1 MPERLELLR
10 LWLGRQT
17 AIAGI
22 DVRTI
27 EPASGDASFRRYFRV
42 WSGQNSYIVMDAP
55 PAQEDCRSF
64 VRVAQMLAAAGVNV
78 PRIFCTDLDQG
89 FLLLGDLGSE
99 TYLQRLNS
107 EIDPDTLYQSAI
119 GALVSMQSGCRPGLD
134 RLPTFDRALLM
145 QEMALFKD
153 WLLAAHLD
161 ISLSSQEA
169 GQLQQCFEY
178 LCASALCEQM
188 VFVHRDYHSRNLM
201 WCEQAPGVLDFQ
213 DAVRGP
219 LTYDLVSLLK
229 DCYLSWP
236 RARVLGWIDDYRR
249 QASEQGIPLPRSAEF
264 LQRFDLMGVQRHL
277 KASGIF
283 ARLWHRDGKSSYLG
297 DIPRTLNHI
306 IEVESGGPQLVFLQ
320 ALIRERI
327 LPALETAAS

>member
-1 MPERLELLR
+1 MPERLELLSQ
-10 LWLGRQT
+10 WLGRQT

-22 DVRTI
+22 DAGTI

-55 PAQEDCRSF
+55 PEQEDCRLF
-64 VRVAQMLAAAGVNV
+64 VQVAHMLADAGVNV
-78 PRIFCTDLDQG
+78 PCVFCADLDQG
-89 FLLLGDLGSE
+89 FLLLGDLGCI
-99 TYLQRLNS
+99 TYLQRLNG
-107 EIDPDTLYQSAI
+107 EVDPDTLYQPAI
-119 GALVSMQSGCRPGLD
+119 TALISMQLGCRSGLD
-134 RLPTFDRALLM
+134 RLPPYDRALLM
-145 QEMALFKD
+145 QEMALFED

-161 ISLSSQEA
+161 IRLAPREAEKLQE
-169 GQLQQCFEY
+169 CFEY
-178 LCASALCEQM
+178 LSVSALGEET

-201 WCEQAPGVLDFQ
+201 WCEQPPGVLDFQ

-229 DCYLSWP
+229 DCYLTWP
-236 RARVLGWIDDYRR
+236 RERVLGWIADYRR
-249 QASEQGIPLPRSAEF
+249 QATEKGISLPPSTEF
-264 LQRFDLMGVQRHL
+264 LYRFDLMGVQRHL

-283 ARLWHRDGKSSYLG
+283 ARLWHRDGKSSYLD

-306 IEVESGGPQLVFLQ
+306 IGVESGDPQLVFLQ
-320 ALIRERI
+320 SLIRERI